1 MAHERGLNGA
11 APTRVLCV
19 DDDRIHALLLGE
31 LCRGAGAI
39 ELAIAETA
47 QEALALA
54 AGFAPQLLLLD
65 MHLPDG
71 DGLTLLPLLRAR
83 AGRPALP
90 AVLCTAELPCDVAPQ
105 ARAAGFDDV
114 WAKPIALQTL
124 CDAVARAASQ
134 GGADTA

>member
-1 MAHERGLNGA
+1 MAGEGELSAG

-31 LCRGAGAI
+31 LCRGAGAV

-54 AGFAPQLLLLD
+54 AGFAPQLLLVD

-71 DGLTLLPLLRAR
+71 DGLTLLPQLRAR
-83 AGRPALP
+83 AGHPALR
-90 AVLCTAELPCDVAPQ
+90 AVLCTAELPGDVAPQ
-105 ARAAGFDDV
+105 AHAAGFDEV
-114 WAKPIALQTL
+114 WAKPVELQPL
-124 CDAVARAASQ
+124 RDAVARAAAQ
-134 GGADTA
+134 RGADTA